1 MRLSPEQAL
10 RQVWHW
16 YWVLVIANALDLL
29 LTYTAAERGIAE
41 ANIILQPVLLTP
53 WPPLVKLAALALLA
67 AGLTFIFRAGRNPLP
82 ALRMV
87 RLAAYVYLGAVIFHL
102 AGLYLS
108 S

>member
-10 RQVWHW
+10 RQPWHW

-29 LTYTAAERGIAE
+29 FTYTAAERGIDE
-41 ANIILQPVLLTP
+41 ANVILRPVLLTP

-67 AGLTFIFRAGRNPLP
+67 AGLTSIIRARRNPSP

-87 RLAAYVYLGAVIFHL
+87 RLTAWIYLSVVIFHL
-102 AGLYLS
+102 LGLYLAS
-108 S
+108 